1 MNLYVDQ
8 KEKYADTKSTAWS
21 FSIVGG
27 VGLIL
32 LILVYF
38 DVIPLHLDKDNIIMM
53 FLIMAVLFIFFIFVG
68 IKSFLSL
75 GQIAKSA
82 NQQENHQKESKEWFL
97 NNYKSEL
104 LNLTSNGD
112 SEEELF
118 LERNEYIVKKLSEN
132 FIDLSEEDCEYI
144 AELIYNEIFD
154 ANLSK

>member
-53 FLIMAVLFIFFIFVG
+53 FLIMAVLFIFFIFV
-68 IKSFLSL
+68 SFCS
-75 GQIAKSA
+75 G
-82 NQQENHQKESKEWFL
+82 
-97 NNYKSEL
+97 
-104 LNLTSNGD
+104 
-112 SEEELF
+112 
-118 LERNEYIVKKLSEN
+118 
-132 FIDLSEEDCEYI
+132 
-144 AELIYNEIFD
+144 
-154 ANLSK
+154 